1 MRNMKKGGLK
11 KNKERIAVLMN
22 KMLLIKPLR
31 ERLEEFTISLEYI
44 DERSLK
50 QFRNLTSMYFRAYD
64 AGDAESDSLR
74 DKLAAQIEELIE
86 QSETTRLN

>member
-74 DKLAAQIEELIE
+74 DKLAA
-86 QSETTRLN
+86 